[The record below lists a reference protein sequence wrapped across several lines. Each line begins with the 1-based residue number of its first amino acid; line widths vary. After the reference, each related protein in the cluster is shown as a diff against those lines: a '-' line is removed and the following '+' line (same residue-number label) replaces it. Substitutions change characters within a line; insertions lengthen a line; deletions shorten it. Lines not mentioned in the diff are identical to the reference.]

1 MNIVITEELPVETE
15 ILENF
20 SPETYHSS
28 RQLYNVVVNTNNRVA
43 ERALGKAII
52 APGISTTTKRIL
64 ENFLGMEAPKY
75 NLDIYRR
82 MYVKIDLLH
91 EGVNKFAE
99 TLTENGFRF
108 SAPSHVVEDEDFED
122 LSSDLKA
129 NLKKLRRWG
138 RWTTFGTFMTQIFK
152 PTLWAGNGYAE
163 IVYDEKEEWKIVD
176 LKIIDPREMRVVRS
190 PFGEVIGYVQY
201 PFNGYLGVLTP
212 LVAEKF
218 KKNGGIFF
226 LPHEV
231 LHIKWNPLPGEAYG
245 QSIFEAMKDIV
256 ADVTGMRIDLG
267 LIAHNHASPT
277 THYQMGTDLI
287 PASQAAI
294 DDFSALVTTMDNSM
308 DLVTSTMVK
317 SNPIKDPSKVL
328 DMPRFLRTGMNI
340 FYASLGLPEIMFGQG
355 NETTEATAKSQIEAT
370 SKKFRAMQR
379 NFREQVELT
388 IFSRLLLGK
397 TYYQLSPDDMDLLP
411 EIYFAPIETS
421 EEKKL
426 RLGEAVK
433 NGSITHEEW
442 RVENG
447 MLPKR
452 KGQVVLA
459 EDREYQM
466 ELIDKQAEIM
476 KQKQAQAGQTGGAN
490 KTTKKDGPSKTAKK
504 DQRNTA
510 RK

>member
-1 MNIVITEELPVETE
+1 MAIVVTENGVPINAE
-15 ILENF
+15 ILENY
-20 SPETYHSS
+20 SPETFHSS
-28 RQLYNVVVNTNNRVA
+28 RQLQNRYVNPNNRVI
-43 ERALGKAII
+43 ERAMGKAIV
-52 APGISTTTKRIL
+52 APGIVSSANKSLT
-64 ENFLGMEAPKY
+64 NFLGLEAPRY
-75 NLDIYRR
+75 NIDIYRR
-82 MYVKIDLLH
+82 MYIKIDLLQ

-108 SAPSHVVEDEDFED
+108 SAPSHVVLDEDFEEIGE
-122 LSSDLKA
+122 DLKE
-129 NLKKLRRWG
+129 NLKQVRKWG
-138 RWTTFGTFMTQIFK
+138 RWTKFGTFMTQIFK

-163 IVYDEKEEWKIVD
+163 IVYDPDNDFKIID

-190 PFGEVIGYVQY
+190 PFGEVIGYIQY
-201 PFNGYLGVLTP
+201 PFNGYLGVLSP
-212 LVAEKF
+212 LVAKRF
-218 KKNGGIFF
+218 VKNGGIFF
-226 LPHEV
+226 LPHEI
-231 LHIKWNPLPGEAYG
+231 LHVKWNPLPGEAYG

-287 PASQAAI
+287 PASQIAI

-340 FYASLGLPEIMFGQG
+340 FYASLGLPEILFGQG

-388 IFSRLLLGK
+388 IFSRLLLDK
-397 TYYQLSPDDMDLLP
+397 TYYQLTPDDMDILP

-426 RLGEAVK
+426 RLESAVEK
-433 NGSITHEEW
+433 GTITHEEW

-452 KGQVVLA
+452 RGQVVLA
-459 EDREYQM
+459 EDKEYQM
-466 ELIDKQAEIM
+466 ELIDKQAQMM
-476 KQKQAQAGQTGGAN
+476 KDRASQSGAN
-490 KTTKKDGPSKTAKK
+490 TTTKKSGPSKTTKKDT
-504 DQRNTA
+504 RNTP